1 MELAQRDGNYP
12 NDLASRRSL
21 YSIDIASVNTTTGEL
36 TVTIPYTIFRDLDIK
51 GKAIVFPIR
60 IIPLI
65 DDYFDS
71 ERQQNLP
78 APLTNQLYYIKF
90 AGTTNIAKIYG
101 SLADWTA
108 ETNPIIFTVDQ
119 LRVKCELDTYST
131 HDPNPTSFTI
141 KPPCR
146 AATTANITLSGTQTI
161 DSVVLIEG
169 DRVLVKNQ
177 TISANNGIYDVS
189 SGAWTRA
196 ADYSY
201 GRLTTRVSRYA
212 TNENQV
218 LSGILDPL
226 TGKARIVGGRSLVV
240 GQTILLM
247 NQDDPTEN
255 DLWTTS
261 SGAWSR
267 DRITN
272 PTSFDITNRLYILNI
287 PSAGAGEKYSAAYV
301 RQWFTINLDVPIT
314 IGTTPITI
322 EMTKEP
328 VGIFVDTTYTFILE
342 GSANKLKGFFGDN
355 YNVRIGITPLIYTT
369 SPNKFYF
376 DYAFKKYPS
385 PNATYT
391 TYYHLLT
398 NGVTA
403 QPMQSVSSFRSGGAL
418 KIPEYTLGVTDPEYI
433 YGFPRYPRVT
443 TPQGYP
449 RSSPSG
455 TASTTPQPMP
465 LTLTIYLPQAH
476 LITGGSGFL
485 ATPYTRIELG
495 DITETLTYS
504 EAAGAWVSE
513 LVNYYEIPG
522 RMVIYNPGQL
532 YQLSYGSSLFIDS
545 RYGGQSFDSPYPG
558 IFNRPCTFEIWFSHQ
573 QAARKKTHE
582 YTGGS
587 ATHPG
592 ISVYYNN
599 DYYVYGNYFRST
611 DPNDISFISSL
622 ASPFSP
628 ALP

>member
-71 ERQQNLP
+71 ESQQNLP

-131 HDPNPTSFTI
+131 HDPNPTRFTI

-376 DYAFKKYPS
+376 DYAFKKYP
-385 PNATYT
+385 
-391 TYYHLLT
+391 
-398 NGVTA
+398 
-403 QPMQSVSSFRSGGAL
+403 QSHAGWSGYGSTGGRL
-418 KIPEYTLGVTDPEYI
+418 YIPLETLGAADPENI
-433 YGFPRYPRVT
+433 YGYPRYPRVT
-443 TPQGYP
+443 TPRGYP
-449 RSSPSG
+449 ASINAYGISPGSG
-455 TASTTPQPMP
+455 IYEPMP
-465 LTLTIYLPQAH
+465 LTLTIYSSASYLVTAGTNAYYDPTFTK
-476 LITGGSGFL
+476 ID
-485 ATPYTRIELG
+485 LG
-495 DITETLTYS
+495 AITETLTYS
-504 EAAGAWVSE
+504 EAAGAWISDV
-513 LVNYYEIPG
+513 VNYYEIPG
-522 RMVIYNPGQL
+522 RLIVYNPGQL
-532 YQLSYGSSLFIDS
+532 WQQGYGSTLFIDS
-545 RYGGQSFDSPYPG
+545 RFAGVSSVSPYPG
-558 IFNRPCTFEIWFSHQ
+558 IFTTPLSFGVRFSHQ
-573 QAARKKTHE
+573 QAVRKTMFKSSADLSTH
-582 YTGGS
+582 
-587 ATHPG
+587 
-592 ISVYYNN
+592 SVPSIFYSN
-599 DYYVYGNYFRST
+599 DYYVFGT
-611 DPNDISFISSL
+611 GFISSL

>member
-1 MELAQRDGNYP
+1 MELAQRDGKYP
-12 NDLASRRSL
+12 NDFGNRLSL
-21 YSIDIASVNTTTGEL
+21 YSITVSTVNTSTGLL
-36 TVTIPYTIFRDLDIK
+36 TVGIISDEDIK
-51 GKAIVFPIR
+51 GKAIVFPTVAITPGGGGSR
-60 IIPLI
+60 QII
-65 DDYFDS
+65 
-71 ERQQNLP
+71 P
-78 APLTNQLYYIKF
+78 APLENELYYIKF
-90 AGTTNIAKIYG
+90 VPSTATAKIYKT
-101 SLADWTA
+101 LADWTA

-119 LRVKCELDTYST
+119 LRNKCELDQPGTVKA
-131 HDPNPTSFTI
+131 H
-141 KPPCR
+141 CR
-146 AATTANITLSGTQTI
+146 VATTANISLSGLQTI
-161 DSVVLIEG
+161 DGVSLIEG

-177 TISANNGIYDVS
+177 TAGANNGIYDVS

-196 ADYSY
+196 TDYTY
-201 GRLTTRVSRYA
+201 GRETTQICDQA

-226 TGKARIVGGRSLVV
+226 TGVARVIGGRTLAAGRDV
-240 GQTILLM
+240 LLM

-255 DLWTTS
+255 DLWTAS
-261 SGAWSR
+261 AGAWTRNRTAS
-267 DRITN
+267 
-272 PTSFDITNRLYILNI
+272 PTSFDITRRLYIQNVV
-287 PSAGAGEKYSAAYV
+287 SSGTYRG
-301 RQWFTINLDVPIT
+301 QWFTINLDVPIT

-322 EMTKEP
+322 EMVSEP
-328 VGIFVDTTYTFILE
+328 KGIFVDSTYTFVLE
-342 GSANKLKGFFGDN
+342 GTVNKLKGFFMETEG
-355 YNVRIGITPLIYTT
+355 VMVGTSAMVYTT
-369 SPNKFYF
+369 IDHEFFF

-385 PNATYT
+385 ANATYT

-403 QPMQSVSSFRSGGAL
+403 QSMQSVSSFRSGGTL
-418 KIPEYTLGVTDPEYI
+418 KTPVYTLGVADPEYI
-433 YGFPRYPRVT
+433 YGFPRYPRIT
-443 TPQGYP
+443 TPLGYP

-465 LTLTIYLPQAH
+465 LTLTIYLPQAY
-476 LITGGSGFL
+476 LITGGTGFL

-495 DITETLTYS
+495 DITKTLTYS
-504 EAAGAWVSE
+504 EAASAWVSE

-532 YQLSYGSSLFIDS
+532 YQLNYGSPLFIDS
-545 RYGGQSFDSPYPG
+545 RYGGQSFVSPYPG

-582 YTGGS
+582 YTSGS

-628 ALP
+628 SLP